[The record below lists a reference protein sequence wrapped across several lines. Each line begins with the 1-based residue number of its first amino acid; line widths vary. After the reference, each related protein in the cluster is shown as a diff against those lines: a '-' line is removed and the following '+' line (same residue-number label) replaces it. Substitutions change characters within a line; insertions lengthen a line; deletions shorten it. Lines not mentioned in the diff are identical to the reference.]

1 MLVRIL
7 AQEVRV
13 DRIAVNEIVPGP
25 VMTRLAGFAASVNPD
40 LNPSNAE
47 EASIFP
53 KTEWVK
59 TPDDVVPLALFV
71 VTQPTH
77 GPTGQ
82 MFSLLGRD
90 G

>member
-1 MLVRIL
+1 MFVRIL
-7 AQEVRV
+7 AQEVRG
-13 DRIAVNEIVPGP
+13 DAIAVNEIIPGP
-25 VMTRLAGFAASVNPD
+25 VLTRLADFGKGNETELRMRF
-40 LNPSNAE
+40 PS
-47 EASIFP
+47 
-53 KTEWVK
+53 TEWVK

-82 MFSLLGRD
+82 VFSLLGRD